1 MFCNRILNSIIEN
14 KLANLSAIQSNN
26 GTLFL
31 KQQFVRCFVPL
42 DIQKLDG
49 VDKKLLSALQ
59 SNARTTV
66 GELAELVSLSQSPCW
81 RRVKQLEE
89 SGLIEG
95 YCARLNRQKLGYGV
109 TGFVQLQMDNH
120 TPQAAESFERAVVAL
135 PQVLSCHNLSGR
147 YDYQLEVVGTDL
159 ESFSEFVRTH
169 IRALP
174 GVREI
179 STSFSLKEVKRAGAL
194 PIA

>member
-1 MFCNRILNSIIEN
+1 MSIDV
-14 KLANLSAIQSNN
+14 L
-26 GTLFL
+26 
-31 KQQFVRCFVPL
+31 RL
-42 DIQKLDG
+42 DA
-49 VDKKLLSALQ
+49 VDKKLLIALQ
-59 SNARTTV
+59 NDARATV

-95 YCARLNRQKLGYGV
+95 YNARLSRQKLGYGV
-109 TGFVQLQMDNH
+109 IGFVQLQMDNH
-120 TPQAAESFERAVVAL
+120 TPQASDSFERAVVAL
-135 PQVLSCHNLSGR
+135 SQVLSCHNLSGR
-147 YDYQLEVVGTDL
+147 YDYLLEVVGVDL

-179 STSFSLKEVKRAGAL
+179 STSFSLKEIKRSVAL

>member
-1 MFCNRILNSIIEN
+1 MPNDVF
-14 KLANLSAIQSNN
+14 Q
-26 GTLFL
+26 
-31 KQQFVRCFVPL
+31 L
-42 DIQKLDG
+42 DA
-49 VDKKLLSALQ
+49 VDRKLLHALQ
-59 SNARTTV
+59 RDGRSTV

-95 YCARLNRQKLGYGV
+95 YHARLSRRKLGYGV
-109 TGFVQLQMDNH
+109 TGFVQLQMENH
-120 TPQAAESFERAVVAL
+120 TPEASASFERAVVAL

-147 YDYQLEVVGTDL
+147 YDYQLEIVGIDL
-159 ESFSEFVRTH
+159 ESFAEFVRTQ

-179 STSFSLKEVKRAGAL
+179 STSFSLKEVKNSLAL
-194 PIA
+194 PIV

>member
-1 MFCNRILNSIIEN
+1 MFCNRILNFIIEN
-14 KLANLSAIQSNN
+14 KLANLSATQSNN
-26 GTLFL
+26 GKLFL

-179 STSFSLKEVKRAGAL
+179 STSFSLKEVKRSVAL

>member
-1 MFCNRILNSIIEN
+1 M
-14 KLANLSAIQSNN
+14 
-26 GTLFL
+26 
-31 KQQFVRCFVPL
+31 PL

-120 TPQAAESFERAVVAL
+120 TPQAAESFERGVVAL

-179 STSFSLKEVKRAGAL
+179 STSFSLKEVKRAGAF
-194 PIA
+194 PIV

>member
-95 YCARLNRQKLGYGV
+95 YSARLNRQKLGYGV

>member
-1 MFCNRILNSIIEN
+1 MPTAVIR
-14 KLANLSAIQSNN
+14 
-26 GTLFL
+26 
-31 KQQFVRCFVPL
+31 L
-42 DIQKLDG
+42 DS
-49 VDKKLLSALQ
+49 VDRQLLGALQ
-59 SNARTTV
+59 KDGRSTV
-66 GELAELVSLSQSPCW
+66 GELAELVSLSPSPCW

-95 YCARLNRQKLGYGV
+95 YHARLSRRQLGYGV
-109 TGFVQLQMDNH
+109 TGFVQLQMENH

-147 YDYQLEVVGTDL
+147 YDYQLEVVGVDL
-159 ESFSEFVRTH
+159 ESFAEFVRTH

-179 STSFSLKEVKRAGAL
+179 STSFSLKEIKRSLVL